1 MVVVVMVMV
10 VMVMMVMMV
19 ILVILVILVMVMNR
33 RSSLIGVKSD
43 SYRLLSWKLVQLPFA

>member
-10 VMVMMVMMV
+10 VMVV
-19 ILVILVILVMVMNR
+19 ILVMVVMVVMVMNR

-43 SYRLLSWKLVQLPFA
+43 SYRLLSWKLIQLAFA